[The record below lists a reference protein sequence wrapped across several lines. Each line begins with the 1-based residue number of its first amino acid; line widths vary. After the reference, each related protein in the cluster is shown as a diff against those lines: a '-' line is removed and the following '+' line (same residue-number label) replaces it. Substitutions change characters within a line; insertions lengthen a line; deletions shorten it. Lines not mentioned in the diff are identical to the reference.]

1 MPSLEQR
8 LEECFATVF
17 PDLARSEIA
26 NASLDNTAQWDSL
39 ATVIL
44 VTVLE
49 EEFAVVIDP
58 NDFPRLASF
67 GSILAYLESQ
77 TANRAGVQES

>member
-1 MPSLEQR
+1 MSSLETR

-17 PDLARSEIA
+17 PDLPRGEIA
-26 NASLDNTAQWDSL
+26 NAALDNTAQWDSL

-49 EEFAVVIDP
+49 EQFAIIIDP
-58 NDFPRLASF
+58 NDFARLASF
-67 GSILAYLESQ
+67 RSILEYLESE
-77 TANRAGVQES
+77 TANRPGVQES